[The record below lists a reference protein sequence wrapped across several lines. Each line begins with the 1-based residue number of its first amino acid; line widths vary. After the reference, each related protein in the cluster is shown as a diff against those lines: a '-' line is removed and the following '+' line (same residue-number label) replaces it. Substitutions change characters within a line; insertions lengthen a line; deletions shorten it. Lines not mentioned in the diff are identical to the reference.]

1 MEYIYTEDFLISED
15 GDEERLKSFRRQ
27 GKNIVKRMKK
37 EIKKKFM
44 DMGGE
49 KEIDVYMAQK
59 DEEIM
64 ELFNKKEQKL
74 KKNREKKE

>member
-1 MEYIYTEDFLISED
+1 
-15 GDEERLKSFRRQ
+15 
-27 GKNIVKRMKK
+27 
-37 EIKKKFM
+37 M
-44 DMGGE
+44 DIGGE
-49 KEIDVYMAQK
+49 KEIDVYMARK